1 MQKGLEAYFL
11 PSLGVGGKGS
21 KQLAPRTGE
30 NLANSSAILRENGL
44 HHTNV
49 SAVSRCFGSTVLTK
63 EEAVL
68 LDPQGSFLQEICR
81 GWGGMAALGRRRGL
95 HSGAFFFSACFP
107 CLNLSV
113 PVSLTVFITQPPCAN
128 KPHMFWFF
136 PYLLS
141 QDKVEMSTARDSL

>member
-1 MQKGLEAYFL
+1 MREK
-11 PSLGVGGKGS
+11 GGK
-21 KQLAPRTGE
+21 QPAPRTGE
-30 NLANSSAILRENGL
+30 NLANSSPILRENGL
-44 HHTNV
+44 RQISV
-49 SAVSRCFGSTVLTK
+49 SVESRCVGSSVLTK

-68 LDPQGSFLQEICR
+68 LDPPVSFLQESCR
-81 GWGGMAALGRRRGL
+81 GRRGKNGSVGRRRCL

-141 QDKVEMSTARDSL
+141 QDKVEMSAARDSL